1 MMDKRSEQIILSGE
15 LMDFMKEVGLSKTY
29 SVEENMVLTRIDFAL
44 ALACLKEDHRELD
57 KLVKEWEQ
65 IEKGAVPGR
74 ALTFWERYCLNSIR
88 KL

>member
-1 MMDKRSEQIILSGE
+1 MMDKRSEQIILSGQ
-15 LMDFMKEVGLSKTY
+15 LMDFMKEIGSSKTY
-29 SVEENMVLTRIDFAL
+29 SVEENMNLTKIDFAL

-57 KLVKEWEQ
+57 KLIEEWEN
-65 IEKGAVPGR
+65 IEKGNVSGR

>member
-1 MMDKRSEQIILSGE
+1 MNLT
-15 LMDFMKEVGLSKTY
+15 KT
-29 SVEENMVLTRIDFAL
+29 DFAL

-57 KLVKEWEQ
+57 KLIEEWEN
-65 IEKGAVPGR
+65 IEKGNVSGR